1 MYRRQVR
8 RRRAVLLLLVVAS
21 LTLLSLFFQESS
33 SGPLHGFQRA
43 VATVFGPFEEVADR
57 ALKPAR
63 DLIGWFDETFEAR
76 GENDNLKEEL
86 AEVRE
91 QLAEAETRAAQGQEL
106 SKFVKPSSS
115 GLVPPGHR
123 PVTAR
128 VVGRSPSVWYSTVT
142 IDKGSSAGLEADI
155 PVITGDGLVGRVSEV
170 TAGSA
175 QVTLITDHTSAVTAR
190 VVPQGATGVV
200 EPQVGDPRDLLL
212 SYVDPGEQ
220 IGDGQ
225 TVVTAGFRAGE
236 LESLFAPG
244 IPIGEVTD
252 ASLEEQQA
260 YQQVHL
266 RPFADLRDMEFVQAL
281 VPEGENDEPEQPAQ
295 PAQSERSAQ
304 PARQGRRGR
313 GA

>member
-33 SGPLHGFQRA
+33 SGPLHGFQRG
-43 VATVFGPFEEVADR
+43 VATVFGPFEEIADR

-63 DLIGWFDETFEAR
+63 DLIDWFDETFEAR
-76 GENDNLKEEL
+76 GENENLKEEL

-91 QLAEAETRAAQGQEL
+91 QLAEAETVAAQRREL
-106 SKFVKPSSS
+106 SKFVKPDSS
-115 GLVPPGHR
+115 GLIPPGHE

-142 IDKGSSAGLEADI
+142 IDKGSSAGVEVDV

-212 SYVDPGEQ
+212 DYVDPGEQ
-220 IGDGQ
+220 IGEGQ

-236 LESLFAPG
+236 LESLFPPG
-244 IPIGEVTD
+244 IPIGEVTE

-260 YQQVHL
+260 YQQVHM

-281 VPEGENDEPEQPAQ
+281 VPQTEPQQPDRAAQPEQPTEATT
-295 PAQSERSAQ
+295 P
-304 PARQGRRGR
+304 GRRGR

>member
-33 SGPLHGFQRA
+33 SGPLHGFQRG
-43 VATVFGPFEEVADR
+43 VATVFGPFEEIADR

-63 DLIGWFDETFEAR
+63 DLIDWFDETFEAR
-76 GENDNLKEEL
+76 GENENLKEEL

-91 QLAEAETRAAQGQEL
+91 QLAEAETVAAQRREL
-106 SKFVKPSSS
+106 SKFVKPDSS
-115 GLVPPGHR
+115 GLIPPGHE

-142 IDKGSSAGLEADI
+142 IDKGSSAGVEVDV

-212 SYVDPGEQ
+212 DYVDPGEQ
-220 IGDGQ
+220 IGEGQ

-236 LESLFAPG
+236 LESLFPPG
-244 IPIGEVTD
+244 IPIGEVTE

-260 YQQVHL
+260 YQQVHM

-281 VPEGENDEPEQPAQ
+281 VPQTEPQQPDRAAQPEQPTEATT
-295 PAQSERSAQ
+295 P
-304 PARQGRRGR
+304 GRRES